1 MKYTITKEFD
11 LVYELKK
18 INISQRALA
27 SVAGVNNSFLNLV
40 ITGKRVMAGKTA
52 DKVFQALEKIKNDEE
67 LQKKLRAITRTS
79 NKGGGK
85 LNPEQ
90 RLEIIQRRQ
99 RGESLRIIG
108 NDYGVSKE
116 TIRNVV
122 KDDVL
127 CKKYEY
133 KKRN

>member
-1 MKYTITKEFD
+1 MKYTVNKDFD
-11 LVYELKK
+11 LVGELKK

-67 LQKKLRAITRTS
+67 LQKKLRAITRTT

-127 CKKYEY
+127 CKKWQYR
-133 KKRN
+133 K